1 MAIGVIKKFIADR
14 GFGFISPDGSRGD
27 VFFHKSAM
35 QAGAMPEVGAVVEF
49 VEEMGPSG
57 RLRAINVRP
66 V

>member
-14 GFGFISPDGSRGD
+14 GFGFITPDGSRSD
-27 VFFHKSAM
+27 VWFHKTAM
-35 QAGAMPEVGAVVEF
+35 AGSTEPKEGAVVEF